1 MAKAAPKK
9 DAGYIEK
16 LFQQLYGSKASN
28 DYVQQ
33 RAKALGVSQDD
44 MLKAQQG
51 FLKTPLDVN
60 KVDIGNAK
68 GSALGN
74 TMRLLGANIKA
85 HPLQAAG
92 TGLGVATNLAGL
104 VDNDNFLGQGLGMAA
119 GAVLPKLAG
128 FGLSPYATLNTA
140 LAGGAIG
147 GLFDVLTEQK
157 EKEKE
162 RMARMPASYTTY

>member
-1 MAKAAPKK
+1 MAKVDTKK

-16 LFQQLYGSKASN
+16 LFEQLYNSGASN
-28 DYVQQ
+28 AYVQQ
-33 RAKALGVSQDD
+33 RAKALGMSQDD

-74 TMRLLGANIKA
+74 TARLVGANIKA

-92 TGLGVATNLAGL
+92 TGLGIASNIAGL
-104 VDNDNFLGQGLGMAA
+104 VDNDNFLGQGLGIAA
-119 GAVLPKLAG
+119 GAILPKF
-128 FGLSPYATLNTA
+128 FGLGAYGTLNTA

-147 GLFDVLTEQK
+147 SLFDTLTDKK

-162 RMARMPASYTTY
+162 RMAQMPAEYTTY